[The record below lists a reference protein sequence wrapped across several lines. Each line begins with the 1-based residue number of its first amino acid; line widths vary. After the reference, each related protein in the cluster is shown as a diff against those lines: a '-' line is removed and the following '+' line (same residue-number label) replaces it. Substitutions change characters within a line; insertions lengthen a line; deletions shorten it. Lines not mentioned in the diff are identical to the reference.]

1 MYHLYQLI
9 ASKFLFFIASE
20 INWHYT
26 CEGCQQN
33 PMVGNFY
40 NCNECENYYVCEE
53 CKNKNFH
60 SEHGPLIESEY
71 GKYFYELN
79 HFIKD

>member
-1 MYHLYQLI
+1 M
-9 ASKFLFFIASE
+9 
-20 INWHYT
+20 WGTT
-26 CEGCQQN
+26 CKGCQQN
-33 PMVGNFY
+33 PIVGNFFS
-40 NCNECENYYVCEE
+40 CDECKNYYVCEE

-60 SEHGPLIESEY
+60 SEHGPLIEQIYGEIY